1 AFERSGVVHRVAGVA
16 RPGRLLPV
24 VLVEPLER
32 RRAHLAAHELVHRR
46 QQQARVVR
54 ELLAVGRAPAGEDD
68 GGEIVGA
75 EVPLEEAVQR
85 LLDARAAR
93 QVHVQVVEHEQ
104 VDAAVHADVGIH
116 VGLDGGRREQR
127 TLGARDR
134 NVDVGERAHHLRL
147 AVLEHLEIGGA
158 QIGDRLAGGVADEG
172 VDLDEVRLD
181 AEGQRR
187 LRRLRVGGRGG
198 CRLLRRGSQSSGE
211 TRRQDYGGQKS
222 PCHTRIMLPN
232 RRTGRCVIGG
242 RGQEAGLLPPAPCDL
257 MLTVYSD
264 VMPLDVAAIQETLRS
279 DGLDGWLLYDFHGSN
294 PIAARLAGL
303 TNGAH
308 MTTRRWY
315 YLIPALGSPRA
326 LVHAI
331 ERHNLDALPGTKQS
345 YAGREELAK
354 GLDALLRGVR
364 RVAMEYS
371 PQAAIP
377 YLSRVDAGTAEM
389 IRARGVEIVSSGDLV
404 QRFEA
409 AWTPAQLATHVRA
422 SDALYRI
429 KDRAFDR
436 ARRALAQRERVTEF
450 DLQQEMVGWFEEER
464 LVSDSAPVVAVG
476 RNAGNP
482 HYLPSRDHS
491 ADIAPEQ
498 ILLLDLW
505 GKVTDPGA
513 VFADITWVGFT
524 GPRAP
529 DEASRAFDA
538 IARARDAAVALVE
551 EAALTGREL
560 HGWEVDRAARAVLE
574 QSGYGSHLL
583 HRTGHS
589 LGE

>member
-1 AFERSGVVHRVAGVA
+1 
-16 RPGRLLPV
+16 
-24 VLVEPLER
+24 
-32 RRAHLAAHELVHRR
+32 
-46 QQQARVVR
+46 
-54 ELLAVGRAPAGEDD
+54 
-68 GGEIVGA
+68 
-75 EVPLEEAVQR
+75 
-85 LLDARAAR
+85 
-93 QVHVQVVEHEQ
+93 
-104 VDAAVHADVGIH
+104 
-116 VGLDGGRREQR
+116 
-127 TLGARDR
+127 
-134 NVDVGERAHHLRL
+134 
-147 AVLEHLEIGGA
+147 
-158 QIGDRLAGGVADEG
+158 
-172 VDLDEVRLD
+172 
-181 AEGQRR
+181 
-187 LRRLRVGGRGG
+187 
-198 CRLLRRGSQSSGE
+198 
-211 TRRQDYGGQKS
+211 
-222 PCHTRIMLPN
+222 M
-232 RRTGRCVIGG
+232 
-242 RGQEAGLLPPAPCDL
+242 
-257 MLTVYSD
+257 TVYSD

-279 DGLDGWLLYDFHGSN
+279 DRLDAWLLFDFHGSN

-315 YLIPALGSPRA
+315 YLIPASGSPRA

-345 YAGREELAK
+345 YAGREQLAA
-354 GLDALLRGVR
+354 GLDDLLRGMT

-371 PQAAIP
+371 PQGAIP

-389 IRARGVEIVSSGDLV
+389 IRAHGVEIVSSGDLV

-436 ARRALAQRERVTEF
+436 ARRALENGERLTEYA
-450 DLQQEMVGWFEEER
+450 LQQEMVRWFEDES

-476 RNAGNP
+476 AHAGNP
-482 HYLPSRDHS
+482 HYLPSREHTSDVTR
-491 ADIAPEQ
+491 DQ
-498 ILLLDLW
+498 VLLLDLW

-524 GPRAP
+524 GSRVP
-529 DEASRAFDA
+529 DEAVRAFDA

-560 HGWEVDRAARAVLE
+560 HGWEVDRAARGVLE
-574 QSGYGSHLL
+574 RSGYGDHIL

-589 LGE
+589 LGETVHGNGVHLDDYETHDDRRILPGTGFTVEPGLYFDTFGVRTEINVFRGDRDATVSGPRQPAIVTIGI